1 MIKEESQLSERTDNF
16 IMLPTVDFCF
26 KELMQNEKVR
36 TGILSALMG
45 KEPEE
50 FEETMLLPTILR
62 KQYSDEKYGVLDV
75 RVLLKN
81 GTQTDLEM
89 QVAQFDFWPNRVL
102 FYLGKMYTDQ
112 IKEGE
117 SYDKLRKCV
126 HVSILDFLHFPMD
139 DRCYRKISFCDVE
152 TGEVYTDLMEIYV
165 LELGKLPPEDKNES
179 GIVRWMRFLSGKC
192 REDFA
197 KMAEKD
203 PYIKEAYKVL
213 ENISADDEKRIEY
226 EAREKA
232 IKDYNTQMLSA
243 EKRGVQQGIQKGIR
257 EIIMHM
263 HYLQKTPEE
272 IALLTGCDLNTVIDT
287 IKSN

>member
-1 MIKEESQLSERTDNF
+1 
-16 IMLPTVDFCF
+16 
-26 KELMQNEKVR
+26 
-36 TGILSALMG
+36 
-45 KEPEE
+45 
-50 FEETMLLPTILR
+50 
-62 KQYSDEKYGVLDV
+62 
-75 RVLLKN
+75 
-81 GTQTDLEM
+81 
-89 QVAQFDFWPNRVL
+89 
-102 FYLGKMYTDQ
+102 
-112 IKEGE
+112 
-117 SYDKLRKCV
+117 
-126 HVSILDFLHFPMD
+126 
-139 DRCYRKISFCDVE
+139 
-152 TGEVYTDLMEIYV
+152 
-165 LELGKLPPEDKNES
+165 
-179 GIVRWMRFLSGKC
+179 
-192 REDFA
+192 
-197 KMAEKD
+197 MAEKD

>member
-1 MIKEESQLSERTDNF
+1 
-16 IMLPTVDFCF
+16 
-26 KELMQNEKVR
+26 
-36 TGILSALMG
+36 
-45 KEPEE
+45 
-50 FEETMLLPTILR
+50 
-62 KQYSDEKYGVLDV
+62 
-75 RVLLKN
+75 
-81 GTQTDLEM
+81 
-89 QVAQFDFWPNRVL
+89 
-102 FYLGKMYTDQ
+102 
-112 IKEGE
+112 
-117 SYDKLRKCV
+117 
-126 HVSILDFLHFPMD
+126 MD

-179 GIVRWMRFLSGKC
+179 GIIRWMRFLGGKS

-243 EKRGVQQGIQKGIR
+243 ERRGVQRGEKR
-257 EIIMHM
+257 IILNMH
-263 HYLQKTPEE
+263 HLGKTAEE
-272 IALLTGCDLNTVIDT
+272 ISMLTGCDLSIVIDI
-287 IKSN
+287 IKNSQ